1 MIDKQNKVEMFDGR
15 KRRWIREDE
24 VAEFSARG
32 FELVDAPAPVTVEL
46 KPRKQTPVAS
56 ETTEVQ
62 PTSED

>member
-1 MIDKQNKVEMFDGR
+1 MIDKQNRVEVFDGR

-46 KPRKQTPVAS
+46 KPRKQTTVAS